1 MGINDFS
8 QLLDDHRKTTGQLKP
23 PQDAPEAPDHLE
35 EMVRWHVRRV
45 YDKCGKNLTKTA
57 ETLGAAR
64 NTVRKYLG
72 KGIEEE

>member
-1 MGINDFS
+1 MRWSAARLLVVLFAFS
-8 QLLDDHRKTTGQLKP
+8 SAAEP
-23 PQDAPEAPDHLE
+23 PQDAPEAPDNLE

-72 KGIEEE
+72 KGIEE